1 MPIGHF
7 RAIPWHSMERAK
19 MPIGHFRGIPWHSME
34 RAKMPIGYFRAI
46 HVVICLPGLTVTGDP
61 FGVTC
66 HRRRFEMTKTTSG

>member
-1 MPIGHF
+1 
-7 RAIPWHSMERAK
+7 
-19 MPIGHFRGIPWHSME
+19 ME

-66 HRRRFEMTKTTSG
+66 HRRRFEMTNVLCFALLCFALRCFALLWFALRPFACGNRRYGKS